1 MQVTG
6 VQALSP
12 LALINLFGIAG
23 IVVWHAIPRRQ
34 ATMRLV
40 VQLGFFAVMTG
51 VLLRD
56 GVVPYRMEGY
66 GAFQSTDL
74 TLILAKMLW
83 WIHLAWAVIGFVRL
97 YLVIEGHPRQAR
109 LLQDIFVAVIYLGVA
124 LAILSFVFGMN
135 VSALV
140 ATSGVVAI
148 TVGLALQNTLGD
160 VFSGIALT
168 LGRPYRLGD
177 LVVLADGT
185 EGRIV
190 ETDWRSTHVQTPA
203 NNVVVLPN
211 SVLAKMTITNLGRPD
226 GSHMQSVTLRIA
238 PTHAPSK
245 VKEVMRDALAGC
257 GVIMR
262 DPAPLVALR
271 SIDAAAIELELRYWV
286 ATPADRV
293 PARNEVLD
301 VVYRHGKAAGLLLA

>member
-1 MQVTG
+1 MTIH
-6 VQALSP
+6 AWSP
-12 LALINLFGIAG
+12 LALLNLFGIAG
-23 IVVWHAIPRRQ
+23 IIVWHVVPRRR
-34 ATMRLV
+34 TTTRLV

-51 VLLRD
+51 VLLYY
-56 GVVPYRMEGY
+56 GVVPYRLEGY
-66 GAFQSTDL
+66 GDYQFTDI

-97 YLVIEGHPRQAR
+97 YLVIEGHPQQAR
-109 LLQDIFVAVIYLGVA
+109 LLQDIFVAAIYLGVA

-185 EGRIV
+185 EGRVV
-190 ETDWRSTHVQTPA
+190 ETDWRSTHVQTAA
-203 NNVVVLPN
+203 NNVIVLPN

-226 GSHMQSVTLRIA
+226 GSHVQSVTIRVA
-238 PTHAPSK
+238 PTQMPSM
-245 VKEVMRDALAGC
+245 VIGVMREALGHC
-257 GVIMR
+257 RLPMLS
-262 DPAPLVALR
+262 PEPLVALK
-271 SIDAAAIELELRYWV
+271 SVDAAAIVLELSYWV
-286 ATPADRV
+286 RTPADRI
-293 PARNEVLD
+293 PARNEILD
-301 VVYRHGKAAGLLLA
+301 CVYRSVKASSLELG